1 MAKDE
6 EEDDVLP
13 DKDAAKGFYAR
24 YEPKEILG
32 RGISSTVRRCI
43 EKETGKEFAAK
54 IIDLGAATEVG
65 DTSTYHMLEAT
76 RQEISILRQ
85 VMGHPYIIELQDVFE
100 SDAFVFLVF
109 ELCPKGELFDYLT
122 SVVTLSEK
130 KTRTIMRQIFEGVEY
145 IHLKNIVHRDL
156 KPENIL
162 LDENRNVKITDFG
175 FARQLKGDEKL
186 MDLCGTPGYLA
197 PETLKCNMFE
207 GSPGYSKEVDIWAC
221 GVIMFTLLVGCPPF
235 WHRKQMVMLR
245 NIMEGKYSFTSPEWV
260 DISEDPK
267 DLIRKCLVVDPAKR
281 ITVKEVLKHP
291 FFNQMVLCPEPSTDG
306 RTTYQLKSQNIRN
319 TQSNGNQL
327 FYNKSFNRTQT
338 SYGYNNNQHASNNN
352 NNNRNSMTNM
362 YLNNQTNNYG
372 SFYKNTPST
381 STACDYKNMMMTS
394 TSNFTRLPEEYNS
407 NNNYSQSNYQSNDN
421 NHSMFMSTTAGSN
434 TFLTTTTTTK
444 DINSICNA
452 TTMQGQPHQ
461 QQQQLQ
467 QQKQQQQ
474 KDFLQLQESYE
485 EQVPTT
491 QFCDHRNIN
500 HQYSHY
506 PLPFPHHHHHSH
518 LETYLSYCQN
528 NQMPPIDEQVM
539 QEHQQLQQHDT
550 YSLKGV
556 SSSTTSTTSFTSC
569 STKFITSSTSPHST
583 KATPRQGLMLA
594 SATAAPPDTFASL
607 TNSLSHCCVESL
619 NYYAQLR
626 KQNRFSARKKFQYA
640 ILVIR
645 AVIRIRR
652 LRYTAEPL
660 RVEEAIRDPY
670 RVKVLRKVIDG
681 CAFRV
686 YGHWVKKG
694 EGQNRAALFENTP
707 RTELH
712 ALYINNLSR

>member
-6 EEDDVLP
+6 EDDLLP
-13 DKDAAKGFYAR
+13 DKDAAKGFYAK

-54 IIDLGAATEVG
+54 IIDLGATTEAG
-65 DTSTYHMLEAT
+65 ETNPYHMLEAT

-85 VMGHPYIIELQDVFE
+85 VMGHPYIIDLQDVFE

-145 IHLKNIVHRDL
+145 IHAKNIVHRDL

-162 LDENRNVKITDFG
+162 LDENHNVKITDFG
-175 FARQLKGDEKL
+175 FARQLQEGEKL
-186 MDLCGTPGYLA
+186 TDLCGTPGYLA

-207 GSPGYSKEVDIWAC
+207 GSPGYSQEVDIWAC

-245 NIMEGKYSFTSPEWV
+245 NIMEGKYSFTSPEWA

-267 DLIRKCLVVDPAKR
+267 DLIRKCLVVDPAQR
-281 ITVKEVLKHP
+281 ITVKEVLRHP
-291 FFNQMVLCPEPSTDG
+291 FFNQMVLMGDRRHPAPPISAGHSSSRFLLGPEASSSYRFGAGYLYCAPQSSYSSNRMRDGPLDDAAASCLAMSSSTSACASSSSAAAALASSSLASSSLASAAAAASSSHK
-306 RTTYQLKSQNIRN
+306 TLTATVYYQQQPQN
-319 TQSNGNQL
+319 Q
-327 FYNKSFNRTQT
+327 
-338 SYGYNNNQHASNNN
+338 NQH
-352 NNNRNSMTNM
+352 
-362 YLNNQTNNYG
+362 
-372 SFYKNTPST
+372 
-381 STACDYKNMMMTS
+381 
-394 TSNFTRLPEEYNS
+394 
-407 NNNYSQSNYQSNDN
+407 QS
-421 NHSMFMSTTAGSN
+421 H
-434 TFLTTTTTTK
+434 
-444 DINSICNA
+444 
-452 TTMQGQPHQ
+452 

-467 QQKQQQQ
+467 QQQSQYQQQQ
-474 KDFLQLQESYE
+474 TTQLPVQYPQLQPGGDGKQSVY
-485 EQVPTT
+485 T
-491 QFCDHRNIN
+491 
-500 HQYSHY
+500 
-506 PLPFPHHHHHSH
+506 
-518 LETYLSYCQN
+518 
-528 NQMPPIDEQVM
+528 PP
-539 QEHQQLQQHDT
+539 
-550 YSLKGV
+550 
-556 SSSTTSTTSFTSC
+556 
-569 STKFITSSTSPHST
+569 P
-583 KATPRQGLMLA
+583 
-594 SATAAPPDTFASL
+594 
-607 TNSLSHCCVESL
+607 
-619 NYYAQLR
+619 LR
-626 KQNRFSARKKFQYA
+626 KQSRFNARKKFQFA

-652 LRYTAEPL
+652 LRFTAEPL
-660 RVEEAIRDPY
+660 HVEEAIRDPY

>member
-6 EEDDVLP
+6 EDDLLP
-13 DKDAAKGFYAR
+13 DKDAAKGFYAK

-54 IIDLGAATEVG
+54 IIDLGAGTETG
-65 DTSTYHMLEAT
+65 DTNPYHMLEAT

-85 VMGHPYIIELQDVFE
+85 VMGHPYIIDLQDVFE

-145 IHLKNIVHRDL
+145 IHSKNIVHRDL

-162 LDENRNVKITDFG
+162 LDENHNVKITDFG
-175 FARQLKGDEKL
+175 FARQLKDGEKL
-186 MDLCGTPGYLA
+186 SDLCGTPGYLA

-207 GSPGYSKEVDIWAC
+207 GSPGYGREVDIWAC

-245 NIMEGKYSFTSPEWV
+245 NIMEGKYSFTSPEWA

-267 DLIRKCLVVDPAKR
+267 DLIRKCLVVDPAQR
-281 ITVKEVLKHP
+281 ITVQEVLQHP
-291 FFNQMVLCPEPSTDG
+291 FFNQM
-306 RTTYQLKSQNIRN
+306 
-319 TQSNGNQL
+319 
-327 FYNKSFNRTQT
+327 
-338 SYGYNNNQHASNNN
+338 
-352 NNNRNSMTNM
+352 
-362 YLNNQTNNYG
+362 
-372 SFYKNTPST
+372 
-381 STACDYKNMMMTS
+381 
-394 TSNFTRLPEEYNS
+394 
-407 NNNYSQSNYQSNDN
+407 
-421 NHSMFMSTTAGSN
+421 
-434 TFLTTTTTTK
+434 
-444 DINSICNA
+444 
-452 TTMQGQPHQ
+452 
-461 QQQQLQ
+461 
-467 QQKQQQQ
+467 
-474 KDFLQLQESYE
+474 
-485 EQVPTT
+485 
-491 QFCDHRNIN
+491 
-500 HQYSHY
+500 
-506 PLPFPHHHHHSH
+506 
-518 LETYLSYCQN
+518 
-528 NQMPPIDEQVM
+528 
-539 QEHQQLQQHDT
+539 
-550 YSLKGV
+550 
-556 SSSTTSTTSFTSC
+556 
-569 STKFITSSTSPHST
+569 
-583 KATPRQGLMLA
+583 
-594 SATAAPPDTFASL
+594 
-607 TNSLSHCCVESL
+607 
-619 NYYAQLR
+619 LR
-626 KQNRFSARKKFQYA
+626 KQSRFNARKKFQFA

-660 RVEEAIRDPY
+660 HVEEAIRDPY

>member
-6 EEDDVLP
+6 EDDLLP
-13 DKDAAKGFYAR
+13 DKDAAKGFYAK

-54 IIDLGAATEVG
+54 IIDLGATTESG
-65 DTSTYHMLEAT
+65 ETNPYHMLEAT

-85 VMGHPYIIELQDVFE
+85 VMGHPYIIDLQDVFE

-145 IHLKNIVHRDL
+145 IHAKSIVHRDL

-162 LDENRNVKITDFG
+162 LDENHNVKITDFG
-175 FARQLKGDEKL
+175 FARQLLDGEKL
-186 MDLCGTPGYLA
+186 TDLCGTPGYLA

-207 GSPGYSKEVDIWAC
+207 GSPGYSQEVDIWAC

-245 NIMEGKYSFTSPEWV
+245 NIMEGKYSFTSPEWA

-267 DLIRKCLVVDPAKR
+267 DLIRKCLVVDPAQR
-281 ITVKEVLKHP
+281 ITVKEVLRHP
-291 FFNQMVLCPEPSTDG
+291 FFNQMVLMGDLTMTRHSPAIRPHLNIAGQYLIYGDANSNSTASS
-306 RTTYQLKSQNIRN
+306 SQNQNQNQTPPQFCYSQLNSGGSSYIYY
-319 TQSNGNQL
+319 TSAPQSS
-327 FYNKSFNRTQT
+327 YSSNRLRDIAVAITPDTDRQQPQYPHYSPEVAT
-338 SYGYNNNQHASNNN
+338 STAAATPTTTTSNNN
-352 NNNRNSMTNM
+352 NN
-362 YLNNQTNNYG
+362 
-372 SFYKNTPST
+372 FT
-381 STACDYKNMMMTS
+381 SSKTLTATVY
-394 TSNFTRLPEEYNS
+394 
-407 NNNYSQSNYQSNDN
+407 YQ
-421 NHSMFMSTTAGSN
+421 
-434 TFLTTTTTTK
+434 
-444 DINSICNA
+444 
-452 TTMQGQPHQ
+452 QQ

-467 QQKQQQQ
+467 QQQQQQ
-474 KDFLQLQESYE
+474 L
-485 EQVPTT
+485 
-491 QFCDHRNIN
+491 H
-500 HQYSHY
+500 
-506 PLPFPHHHHHSH
+506 
-518 LETYLSYCQN
+518 
-528 NQMPPIDEQVM
+528 
-539 QEHQQLQQHDT
+539 
-550 YSLKGV
+550 
-556 SSSTTSTTSFTSC
+556 TTSALRELPPAGGDNDNNNYE
-569 STKFITSSTSPHST
+569 STANANAKHLLFYSS
-583 KATPRQGLMLA
+583 
-594 SATAAPPDTFASL
+594 
-607 TNSLSHCCVESL
+607 V
-619 NYYAQLR
+619 QLR
-626 KQNRFSARKKFQYA
+626 KQSRFNARKKFQFA

-660 RVEEAIRDPY
+660 HIEDAIRDPY